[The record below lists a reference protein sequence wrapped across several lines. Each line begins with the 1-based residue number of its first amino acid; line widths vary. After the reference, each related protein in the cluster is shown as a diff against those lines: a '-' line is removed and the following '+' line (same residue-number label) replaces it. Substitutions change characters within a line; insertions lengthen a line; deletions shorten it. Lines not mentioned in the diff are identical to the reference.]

1 MIHVTKQR
9 LTFVENVTKCNTG
22 LHSAKAYE
30 VLYMCIIYI
39 YIYIY
44 TIYTIYNI
52 YIIYIHICVCIMY
65 TYIICYMYV
74 YIYIYDGYYFRRYYF
89 GIINISIWQYLIKF
103 HSTFLALFQCFVFLV
118 LLSCRHWFKKVENK
132 QFTQM

>member
-30 VLYMCIIYI
+30 VIYMYII

-44 TIYTIYNI
+44 TIYKYIIYIYIYNI
-52 YIIYIHICVCIMY
+52 YTYMCVY
-65 TYIICYMYV
+65 YV
-74 YIYIYDGYYFRRYYF
+74 YIYYILHVCIYIYMMM
-89 GIINISIWQYLIKF
+89 IILGVIILE
-103 HSTFLALFQCFVFLV
+103 L
-118 LLSCRHWFKKVENK
+118 
-132 QFTQM
+132 